1 MTEFFILL
9 FHLQKNTYYQT
20 YICISESNKAYFV
33 STNVKNIK
41 DITYY
46 LNDFIYN
53 KSDGYYGYGS
63 NNNIWVSRL
72 DRTYG

>member
-1 MTEFFILL
+1 MQENAGY
-9 FHLQKNTYYQT
+9 KT
-20 YICISESNKAYFV
+20 YICISESNKAYLV
-33 STNVKNIK
+33 LTNVKNISSK

-63 NNNIWVSRL
+63 NHIWVRL

>member
-1 MTEFFILL
+1 MTEFFILR
-9 FHLQKNTYYQT
+9 FKHTVYYKTYF
-20 YICISESNKAYFV
+20 CLSESNQVYIV
-33 STNVKNIK
+33 ISNMQNISGK

-63 NNNIWVSRL
+63 NHTWVRL
-72 DRTYG
+72 DRVYG